1 MTGTSQGK
9 VGFWER
15 FLDDAPRLECPQCR
29 HVFFLASLR
38 WKPRAASS
46 ERYSCP
52 ECKFASAAEA
62 FRRLSPA
69 EIRQRVPAPS
79 KKPFLIVAVVIGVL
93 FAALMAWVSL

>member
-29 HVFFLASLR
+29 HVFYVASLR
-38 WKPRAASS
+38 WKPRASG

-52 ECKFASAAEA
+52 ACKFAGASEA
-62 FRRLSPA
+62 FRQLSRA
-69 EIRQRVPAPS
+69 EIRERVPAPS
-79 KKPFLIVAVVIGVL
+79 KMTFLIVATVIGVL
-93 FAALMAWVSL
+93 FAALMAWVSV